1 MESTD
6 SHTSFTS
13 QSHLDSQTLLESQ
26 DSLDIEN
33 NTESFNSHNT
43 IQSVESKNRDSHT
56 TESHLIQSQA
66 KRDSKDSQTILES
79 LTTDSQTILE
89 SQRDSKEK
97 EEVTQRVSQTNTEST
112 DSHTSLHNTL
122 FNKLLTLRN
131 LFIVAFLSGIW
142 HGAGWGFVIWGIMHG
157 IAMCVHRI
165 YMWWVKELEKKCSLV
180 GENDCLHYAH
190 ISKASSHSTDVAGD
204 LVRDVARDLADLKV
218 AITNEATPIRYPAK
232 NSANT
237 IITHICISKSNN
249 TQSTPNQ
256 VQDSQI
262 DSQSKTITESHT
274 DSDSRFKDLDLQSES
289 KVYTES
295 NPTNPKTITQSTP
308 NQVQD
313 SQIDSQSKTIT
324 ESHTDSQP
332 NKIHNPYSF
341 ARFYTALRHT
351 RLYTLLCWFLTFNF
365 VNIAWIF
372 FRAENIQGAC
382 NLLKGMFGITWVE
395 LPPHFYRAGVM
406 LAHIGGTDRT
416 LLYIFLAFIIVLMC
430 KNGVEQ
436 MRHISNTVMFCVGV
450 GFGFLI
456 ITIYT
461 KTDTPPFLYF
471 NF

>member
-1 MESTD
+1 MEILTIEIHTLQNLGMNIGD
-6 SHTSFTS
+6 SNH
-13 QSHLDSQTLLESQ
+13 
-26 DSLDIEN
+26 
-33 NTESFNSHNT
+33 
-43 IQSVESKNRDSHT
+43 RDSHT

-89 SQRDSKEK
+89 SQRNSKEK

-204 LVRDVARDLADLKV
+204 LVGDVARDLVDLKV

-249 TQSTPNQ
+249 TQSTTQNRSDAQ
-256 VQDSQI
+256 YHT

-313 SQIDSQSKTIT
+313 SQIDSQSKTITQSTTQNRSDAQYHTDSQSKTIT

-436 MRHISNTVMFCVGV
+436 MRHISNTVMFCVGF